1 MVEIVL
7 GLAAILL
14 VTALIIRSMADATAP
29 SAPEYRPVKHEWASR
44 IDWEAAERIELDPD
58 RRERK
63 RRSRQLD
70 EAYRPYIEA
79 QRFKLGDAPPPPRIP
94 SYGAAFAAAISSIP
108 ASSPACD
115 TSSSASVDCGSF

>member
-7 GLAAILL
+7 GVSALAVVTFLL
-14 VTALIIRSMADATAP
+14 VKSLPTTTERAERNYT
-29 SAPEYRPVKHEWASR
+29 PVKHEWASR
-44 IDWEAAERIELDPD
+44 IDWEAAERIEVDPE
-58 RRERK
+58 RRYRK

-79 QRFKLGDAPPPPRIP
+79 QRWTLDNVQPPRFAP
-94 SYGAAFAAAISSIP
+94 YGAAFAAAISSIP
-108 ASSPACD
+108 APSPACD